1 MMLTAKPLFALRKG
15 LLPLFFLLAGQLV
28 AQAPVS
34 LEALMSAGFPSNLVI
49 SPTSNRVAWVENK
62 EGVRNIFTYVAGGEV
77 RQLTDYTEDDGQALS
92 ELILTPG
99 DGALLFV
106 RGGAPNRRGEIPNPR
121 TYAEPAKREIWR
133 YDFAGDSLELIG
145 AGAGMA
151 LSPDGGKLVFV
162 RGGAVRERFL
172 DSGLEVE
179 LFKVRGGAGE
189 LHWSPDGQRIA
200 FVSSRGDHA
209 FIGVF
214 ELETQQ
220 VRFLDPS
227 VDQDH
232 FPVWAPDSRR
242 LAFVRIASEPGV
254 WTLFLSHREGA
265 PWSIRLADV
274 TTGEVRE
281 VWKAPAGQG
290 SVWRS
295 VAVDQQLMWAADD
308 QLVFPWEGDGW
319 LHLYR
324 LALGGDTPVC
334 LTPGAFEVQ
343 HVSLAPDQRTVLY
356 SGNQDDIDRRHIW
369 EVGVNG
375 GSPRQLTKGEGVEW
389 LPRRTT
395 ASGDLY
401 YLAST
406 GTVPAH
412 LASGSTSRPV
422 HSASMAGYPSNR
434 LVAPQEVVFAA
445 ADGMLIHGQLFLPP
459 EGTGEEKKPAL
470 LFFHGGSRRQMLLGF
485 HHLGYYHNA
494 FAFNHYLA
502 QQGYVVLSVN
512 YRSGTGYGLQFREA
526 LNYGAGGASEFN
538 DVLGAGLYLRQRPD
552 VDPARIGLWGGSYGG
567 FLTAM
572 GLAKASDLFA
582 AGVDLHGA
590 HDWNVAINNF
600 RPDYQP
606 LEHPEMARLAFD
618 SSPMAH
624 LDGWRSP
631 VLLIHGDDDRNVP
644 FSETVTLAA
653 ELRRRGV
660 YFEQLVFPDEVHGFL
675 LHDNWM
681 RAYRAAADFLARK
694 L

>member
-1 MMLTAKPLFALRKG
+1 MLP
-15 LLPLFFLLAGQLV
+15 LV
-28 AQAPVS
+28 AQEMVS
-34 LEALMSAGFPSNLVI
+34 LESLMAAGFPSDLVT
-49 SPTSNRVAWVENK
+49 SPSSDRIAWVENK
-62 EGVRNIFTYVAGGEV
+62 EGVTNIFTFTAGTEV
-77 RQLTDYTEDDGQALS
+77 RQLTNFSEDDGQAIG

-99 DGALLFV
+99 DGSLLFV

-121 TYAEPAKREIWR
+121 TFAEPPQREIWR
-133 YDFAGDSLELIG
+133 YHFAGDSLELIG

-151 LSPDGGKLVFV
+151 LSPDGEKLVFV

-172 DSGLEVE
+172 NSGLEVE
-179 LFKVRGGAGE
+179 LFQVRGGAGD
-189 LHWSPDGQRIA
+189 LRWSPDGQRLA
-200 FVSSRGDHA
+200 FVSSRGDHS
-209 FIGVF
+209 FVGVF
-214 ELETQQ
+214 ELETQRIQ
-220 VRFLDPS
+220 WLEPS
-227 VDQDH
+227 VDQDL
-232 FPVWAPDSRR
+232 FPVWSPDSRQ
-242 LAFVRIASEPGV
+242 LAFVRIPSEPAV
-254 WTLFLSHREGA
+254 WTLFLAHREGA

-281 VWKAPAGQG
+281 VWQAPAGPG

-295 VAVDQQLMWAADD
+295 IAADQQLMWAAGDR
-308 QLVFPWEGDGW
+308 LVFPWEGDGW
-319 LHLYR
+319 LHLYS
-324 LALGGDTPVC
+324 LAPGAAAPLC

-343 HVSLAPDQRTVLY
+343 YVSLAPGGETVLY
-356 SGNQDDIDRRHIW
+356 SGNQDDIDRQHIW
-369 EVGVNG
+369 EVSVAG
-375 GSPRQLTKGEGVEW
+375 GPARRLTPGNGVEW
-389 LPRRTT
+389 SPRRT
-395 ASGDLY
+395 ARSGALY
-401 YLAST
+401 YLASG
-406 GTVPAH
+406 GTQPAH
-412 LASGSTSRPV
+412 LATGSDRRPV
-422 HSASMAGYPSNR
+422 HGASMAGFPADQ
-434 LVAPQEVVFAA
+434 LVAPQPVVFPA

-459 EGTGEEKKPAL
+459 EGVGDDRKPAL

-485 HHLGYYHNA
+485 HHRGYYHHA

-512 YRSGTGYGLQFREA
+512 YRSGIGYGLEFREA

-552 VDPARIGLWGGSYGG
+552 VDPDRIGLWGGSYGG
-567 FLTAM
+567 YLTAM

-582 AGVDLHGA
+582 AGVDIHGA
-590 HDWNVAINNF
+590 HDWNVCIHNF
-600 RPDYQP
+600 RPDYDP

-653 ELRRRGV
+653 ELRKREV

-675 LHDNWM
+675 LHENWL
-681 RAYRAAADFLARK
+681 RAYRAAADFFGRK